1 MKMSR
6 PDVSKPLDILSHIVR
21 VAQDLTALA
30 ILSDSNVRRSA
41 VEQENLNNTGNHKKG
56 HTFWGVRQAYYF
68 LVYLRF

>member
-1 MKMSR
+1 MSR

-41 VEQENLNNTGNHKKG
+41 VEQENLNTGNHKKG
-56 HTFWGVRQAYYF
+56 HTF
-68 LVYLRF
+68 